1 MNQASIDMG
10 SVPTLQMA
18 QALGQEGMELAAA
31 RAERADPGF
40 RHKAQ
45 AFVLT
50 YLRKHGKTKGE
61 ALVNECKKAGMVPHD
76 DRAFGAVFSGLS
88 RAGLIACAGFCLRT
102 KGHATAGG
110 RVWKAVRK

>member
-1 MNQASIDMG
+1 MSA
-10 SVPTLQMA
+10 VPTLQMA

-40 RHKAQ
+40 RHRAQ

-61 ALVNECKKAGMVPHD
+61 ALVNECKKAGMVPPD
-76 DRAFGAVFSGLS
+76 DRAFGTVFSGLS

-102 KGHATAGG
+102 KGHSTAGG
-110 RVWKAVRK
+110 RVWKAVKK